1 MRREDAEKWKSL
13 AGVLD
18 VYIGGHLDEAEGI
31 AISMPGRIDREK
43 GIAHTGGTF
52 QFIRDLP
59 VKSILEEKYQLPV
72 LGAASY

>member
-13 AGVLD
+13 AGALD
-18 VYIGGHLDEAEGI
+18 AYIGGHLDEAEGI
-31 AISMPGRIDREK
+31 AISMPGRIDGEK